1 MAAADRISMD
11 SQYMDYAEHERTYRL
26 FLGLTK
32 RITIA
37 VVVLIILMA
46 VFLV

>member
-1 MAAADRISMD
+1 MSDQVPMD

-37 VVVLIILMA
+37 LVILIALMA